1 MRLLPVLFSLPCLLL
16 LPPVGAPALAQ
27 DAVDV
32 QLWTQAVAIVNVSAN
47 WRVHVEEQP
56 RWNDNISQT
65 FQVLTRTAV
74 GRRINDRLTLWA
86 GHGWIAKPPTPG
98 IAHEQRL
105 WQQASINFAATRWV
119 PALRFRQEQ
128 RWQGEWADVSH
139 RLRVMGR
146 VVSSAAP
153 ERWGAVFSNEAMFT
167 FDETPAGPIQ
177 GFDQNRLFGGALYRF
192 ATRHW
197 VEFGGFWV
205 ASNADGSSRHDYV
218 QYVGVNLFY

>member
-1 MRLLPVLFSLPCLLL
+1 MRSLLVPVLAFVLLL
-16 LPPVGAPALAQ
+16 LPPVAAPARAQ
-27 DAVDV
+27 DAVDL
-32 QLWTQAVAIVNVSAN
+32 QLWMQAIAIVNVSDN
-47 WRVHVEEQP
+47 WRVHLEEQP

-74 GRRINDRLTLWA
+74 GRRVNDRLTLWA

-105 WQQASINFAATRWV
+105 WQQASISFAAKRWI
-119 PALRFRQEQ
+119 PLLRLRQEQ
-128 RWQGEWADVSH
+128 RWQGEWGDLSH

-146 VVSSAAP
+146 VVSSPAP

-167 FDETPAGPIQ
+167 FDETPGGPVQ
-177 GFDQNRLFGGALYRF
+177 GFDQNRLFGGGLYRF
-192 ATRHW
+192 APRHW

-205 ASNADGSSRHDYV
+205 ASNTGGWTRHDYV
-218 QYVGVNLFY
+218 PYVGLNLFY